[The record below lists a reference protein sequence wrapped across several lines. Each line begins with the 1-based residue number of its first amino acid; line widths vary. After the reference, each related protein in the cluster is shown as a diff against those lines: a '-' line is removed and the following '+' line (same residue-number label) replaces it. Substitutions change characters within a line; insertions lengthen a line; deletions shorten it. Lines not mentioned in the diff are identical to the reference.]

1 MDLLIQNDPT
11 SPSYGD
17 LTFKNGPLTP
27 DFTTQE
33 RTEVVAQRLWI
44 RLRTF
49 RQEWFLDEG
58 YGVPYFQSI
67 LGKKVSKAQ
76 VDLIF
81 QREILAEAGVV
92 EITAFESSIKNR
104 QYSMSFR
111 VRVSTG
117 DETDTITVTPTS

>member
-1 MDLLIQNDPT
+1 MDFLINQDPT
-11 SPSYGD
+11 SPSYRD
-17 LTFKNGPLTP
+17 VVWRNGPLRQEE
-27 DFTTQE
+27 TTQS
-33 RTEVVAQRLWI
+33 RTEVVAQRLFI
-44 RLRTF
+44 RLATF
-49 RQEWFLDEG
+49 RTEWFLDEA

-67 LGKKVSKAQ
+67 LGKKISKAQ

>member
-1 MDLLIQNDPT
+1 MDLLLDNNPV

-27 DFTTQE
+27 DFTTQS

-49 RQEWFLDEG
+49 RTEWFLDET
-58 YGVPYFQSI
+58 YGVPYWNI
-67 LGKKVSKAQ
+67 LGKKISKAQ

>member
-1 MDLLIQNDPT
+1 MDLLLDSNPV

-27 DFTTQE
+27 DFTTQS
-33 RTEVVAQRLWI
+33 RTDVVAQRLWI

-49 RQEWFLDEG
+49 REEWFLDEG
-58 YGVPYFQSI
+58 YGVPYWSI
-67 LGKKVSKAQ
+67 LGKKISKAQ

-117 DETDTITVTPTS
+117 DETDTITINPTN

>member
-1 MDLLIQNDPT
+1 MDLLLNNDPV

-27 DFTTQE
+27 DFTTQS

-44 RLRTF
+44 RLRTW
-49 RQEWFLDEG
+49 RTEWFLDET
-58 YGVPYFQSI
+58 YGVPYWSI
-67 LGKKVSKAQ
+67 LGKKISKVQ